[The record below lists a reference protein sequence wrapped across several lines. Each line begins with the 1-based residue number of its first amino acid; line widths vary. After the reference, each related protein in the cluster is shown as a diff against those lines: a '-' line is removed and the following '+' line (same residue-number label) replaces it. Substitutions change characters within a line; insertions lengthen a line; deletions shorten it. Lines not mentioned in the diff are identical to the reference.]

1 MVSASKRTFLIS
13 AWLLFGGLCF
23 WGGFLVEYYK
33 SWPERFLV
41 RVQRVPVSLWRF
53 GTIAPDNLIIPPPA
67 NASRER
73 FVVHDT
79 SRRMNGYY
87 GLLGWDDERGTYS
100 AWLYNKDGQLL
111 HTWRLDYWTLDP
123 DGPRNGGDA
132 PHAFWI
138 LPDGSFMVSFDWGDV
153 MARVDPC
160 GRPVWTKT
168 GTYHHSLEA
177 ADDGT
182 FWTWRGDG
190 SAHGHR
196 QFIVNVDAATGN
208 TLREIELADVI
219 RKAGPLAITFG
230 VPADFRFLDATADDQ
245 VSDIFHPNDVEPLRA
260 TEAGMF
266 RQFKAGDLLISLRF
280 VNLVAVIDPH
290 DLSVKWQQQGPWHHQ
305 HDPDF
310 TRDGTISV
318 FNNNEE
324 RDRSGIIRIHP
335 STGQI
340 SNDLHNGGAVFY
352 TASMGT
358 HQYLPNGNV
367 FVVVPD
373 EGRVLELSPN
383 GREVVEFNN
392 VFRRAPAYNAH
403 IANGMWLPEGY
414 FSTLPSCTAT
424 GSR

>member
-1 MVSASKRTFLIS
+1 MVSASKRIFLVS
-13 AWLLFGGLCF
+13 AWLLFGGLSF
-23 WGGFLVEYYK
+23 WGGFLVELYK
-33 SWPERFLV
+33 LWPEPFLV
-41 RVQRVPVSLWRF
+41 RVQRVPVSLWKF
-53 GTIAPDNLIIPPPA
+53 GTIAPDNLIVSPPKS
-67 NASRER
+67 ASRER
-73 FVVHDT
+73 FVVHDR

-100 AWLYNKDGQLL
+100 AWLYRTDGQLL
-111 HTWRLDYWTLDP
+111 HTWNLNYWALDP
-123 DGPRNGGDA
+123 DGPRNRGDA

-160 GRPVWTKT
+160 GQPTWTKT
-168 GTYHHSLEA
+168 GTYHHSLEP

-190 SAHGHR
+190 SSHGHR
-196 QFIVNVDAATGN
+196 QFMVNFDPATGN

-230 VPADFRFLDATADDQ
+230 VPADFQFRDATADGQ
-245 VSDIFHPNDVEPLRA
+245 VSDIFHPNDVEALRA

-266 RQFKAGDLLISLRF
+266 PQFETGDLLISLRE

-290 DLSVKWQQQGPWHHQ
+290 DLSVKWQQQGPWRWQ

-310 TRDGTISV
+310 ALDGTISV
-318 FNNNEE
+318 FNNNEG
-324 RDRSGIIRIHP
+324 RDRSEIVKIHP

-340 SNDLHNGGAVFY
+340 SNELHDGGVSFY

-367 FVVVPD
+367 FLVVPD

-392 VFRRAPAYNAH
+392 VFRPAPAYNAH
-403 IANGMWLPEGY
+403 VANGMWLPEGY
-414 FSTLPSCTAT
+414 FSTLPSCAT